1 MMRLFV
7 AVLIPPDLMH
17 SLAQEQAR
25 LKRHLPDRALRWVA
39 PENFHITLL
48 FLGEQPEGR
57 LGAIREALQQAS
69 TGVEPFTI
77 QVQGLGVFPSWHRP
91 QVLWSGVE
99 QGTASLTQL
108 AQRLQQNLLET
119 PERKP
124 FHAHI
129 TLARIKEQGQ
139 SDLAKRLLMQVEPR
153 KNHLFGAY
161 EASHISLMRSEL
173 TPQGSRYTELERFEL
188 TPASP

>member
-17 SLAQEQAR
+17 RLAQEQAR

-48 FLGEQPEGR
+48 FLGEQPEER
-57 LGAIREALQQAS
+57 LSAIREAVQQAS
-69 TGVEPFTI
+69 SEVAPFTI
-77 QVQGLGVFPSWHRP
+77 QVQGLGVFPNWNRP

-99 QGTASLTQL
+99 QGTAPLTQL

-129 TLARIKEQGQ
+129 TLARIKEGQ

-161 EASHISLMRSEL
+161 EASHISLMLSEL

-188 TPASP
+188 AHP